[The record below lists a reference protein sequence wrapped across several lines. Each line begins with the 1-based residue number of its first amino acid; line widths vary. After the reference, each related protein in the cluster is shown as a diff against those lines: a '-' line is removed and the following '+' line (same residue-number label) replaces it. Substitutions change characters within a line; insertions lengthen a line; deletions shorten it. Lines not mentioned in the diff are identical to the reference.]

1 MVIRGH
7 RGGRK
12 LAENV
17 EIKEEEII
25 EELKQNFFES
35 RGTNS
40 TKGKFGEDVLA
51 NQSIKNK
58 QKLSDNEINDLLA
71 SNELARIVLE
81 APVLDTFKNGLTVK
95 VTDSKGM
102 IIEKQTS
109 KLNKRLEELEFL
121 RKLQELLISSRRYG
135 FATMFMA
142 VKEKVGKTTSSPL
155 SDNYTILGFNIITK
169 DNIRSISK
177 NTDVLDPKFNEVTEL
192 RITPK
197 RRAQAEHRV
206 LETAVFS
213 TAKLDFVRDQEAII
227 HPSRMI
233 FSEEFAKPGELG
245 MSIFQQLYDRFVIFD
260 TVEWSIG
267 QLIYRINFLVYSTS
281 KQNAEGLSK
290 RGISHMEQE
299 INSSTLAVIGKDD
312 ELKSVDTSR
321 GVDPEQYINGA
332 GTILSIHTNIPKQ
345 RLIGNSSGAIAGAK
359 EDAKK
364 YSEYL
369 KRLFTAKIS
378 RIATDMV
385 NKVAK
390 EQGIKGNVIVE
401 LPELTEMDSKENA
414 ELQLL
419 NGQIVEQ
426 NLKLLRDT
434 VTFLK
439 VNWYMPTKESLVNA
453 LEMATS
459 YTLLDSTQLVPLLKD
474 SAEQLQDVDYMLKQI
489 NIIQNI
495 RNLGFGNKVDV
506 RKLIKSLED
515 DVTPLDFE
523 ELLKILGD
531 SEFAMP
537 GSIDTAGTQDKGI
550 TNNNDNAQNRVESL
564 AQAINGTNS
573 NNSVQV
579 NKKVATTANKKPSS
593 TSAEVD
599 NDPGNLGSA
608 R

>member
-1 MVIRGH
+1 M
-7 RGGRK
+7 
-12 LAENV
+12 

-197 RRAQAEHRV
+197 RRTQAEHRV

-245 MSIFQQLYDRFVIFD
+245 MSIFQQLYDRFIIFD

-537 GSIDTAGTQDKGI
+537 ASIDTAGTQDKGI

-573 NNSVQV
+573 NNSIQV
-579 NKKVATTANKKPSS
+579 NKKVATTVNSKPAS

-599 NDPGNLGSA
+599 NDPHNLGSA

>member
-1 MVIRGH
+1 M
-7 RGGRK
+7 
-12 LAENV
+12 AENV

-550 TNNNDNAQNRVESL
+550 TNNNDNAQNRVDSL

>member
-1 MVIRGH
+1 M
-7 RGGRK
+7 
-12 LAENV
+12 

-25 EELKQNFFES
+25 GELKQNFFES

-345 RLIGNSSGAIAGAK
+345 RLIGNSAGAIAGAK

-550 TNNNDNAQNRVESL
+550 TNNNDNAQNRVDSL

>member
-1 MVIRGH
+1 
-7 RGGRK
+7 
-12 LAENV
+12 V
-17 EIKEEEII
+17 EIKEEETTG
-25 EELKQNFFES
+25 ELKQNFFES

-58 QKLSDNEINDLLA
+58 QKLSDTEINDLLA

-102 IIEKQTS
+102 VIEKQTN

-206 LETAVFS
+206 FETAVFS
-213 TAKLDFVRDQEAII
+213 TAKVDFVRDQEAII

-390 EQGIKGNVIVE
+390 EQGIKGNVVVE

-550 TNNNDNAQNRVESL
+550 TNNNDNAYNRVDSL

-579 NKKVATTANKKPSS
+579 NKKLDSSKKQSITSS
-593 TSAEVD
+593 EVD

>member
-1 MVIRGH
+1 M
-7 RGGRK
+7 
-12 LAENV
+12 
-17 EIKEEEII
+17 KEEEQV

-40 TKGKFGEDVLA
+40 TKGKFGEDVLS

-58 QKLSDNEINDLLA
+58 QKLSDTEINDLLA

-81 APVLDTFKNGLTVK
+81 APVLDTFKNGLTVT

-102 IIEKQTS
+102 IMEKQTN

-169 DNIRSISK
+169 DNIRSVSK

-197 RRAQAEHRV
+197 RGAQAEHRV
-206 LETAVFS
+206 FEEAVFS
-213 TAKLDFVRDQEAII
+213 TAKLDFVRNQEAII

-233 FSEEFAKPGELG
+233 FSEEFAKPNELG

-321 GVDPEQYINGA
+321 GVDPEQYIDGA

-369 KRLFTAKIS
+369 KRLFTGKIS

-390 EQGIKGNVIVE
+390 EQGIKGNIVVE

-439 VNWYMPTKESLVNA
+439 FNWYVPTKESLVNA

-474 SAEQLQDVDYMLKQI
+474 SAEQLQDVDYTLKQI

-550 TNNNDNAQNRVESL
+550 TNNNDNAQNRVDSL

-573 NNSVQV
+573 NNSTQV

>member
-1 MVIRGH
+1 M
-7 RGGRK
+7 
-12 LAENV
+12 AENV
-17 EIKEEEII
+17 EIKEEEQV

-40 TKGKFGEDVLA
+40 TKGKFGEDVLS

-58 QKLSDNEINDLLA
+58 QKLSDTEINDLLA

-81 APVLDTFKNGLTVK
+81 APVLDTFKNGLTVT

-390 EQGIKGNVIVE
+390 EQGIKGNVVVE

-550 TNNNDNAQNRVESL
+550 TNNNDNAQNRVDSL

-573 NNSVQV
+573 NNSTQV

>member
-1 MVIRGH
+1 M
-7 RGGRK
+7 
-12 LAENV
+12 AENV
-17 EIKEEEII
+17 EIKEEETTG
-25 EELKQNFFES
+25 ELKQNFFES

-58 QKLSDNEINDLLA
+58 QKLSDTEINDLLA

-102 IIEKQTS
+102 VIEKQTN

-206 LETAVFS
+206 FETGVFS

-390 EQGIKGNVIVE
+390 EQGIKGNVVVE

-550 TNNNDNAQNRVESL
+550 TNNNDNAYNRVDSL

-579 NKKVATTANKKPSS
+579 NKKLDSSKKQSITSS
-593 TSAEVD
+593 EVD

>member
-1 MVIRGH
+1 M
-7 RGGRK
+7 
-12 LAENV
+12 AENV

-81 APVLDTFKNGLTVK
+81 APVLDTFKNGLTVT

-550 TNNNDNAQNRVESL
+550 TNNNDNAQNRVDSL

-573 NNSVQV
+573 NNSTQV
-579 NKKVATTANKKPSS
+579 NKKVATTVNNKPSS

-599 NDPGNLGSA
+599 SDPGNLGSA

>member
-1 MVIRGH
+1 M
-7 RGGRK
+7 
-12 LAENV
+12 
-17 EIKEEEII
+17 EIKEENI

-51 NQSIKNK
+51 SQSIKNK

-345 RLIGNSSGAIAGAK
+345 RLIGNSAGAIAGAK

-390 EQGIKGNVIVE
+390 EQGIKGNIIVE

-550 TNNNDNAQNRVESL
+550 TNNNDNAQNRVDSL

>member
-1 MVIRGH
+1 M
-7 RGGRK
+7 
-12 LAENV
+12 AENV
-17 EIKEEEII
+17 EIKEEEQV

-40 TKGKFGEDVLA
+40 TKGKFGEDVLS

-58 QKLSDNEINDLLA
+58 QKLSDTEINDLLA

-81 APVLDTFKNGLTVK
+81 APVLDTFKNGLTVT

-102 IIEKQTS
+102 IIEKQTN

-169 DNIRSISK
+169 DNIRSVSK

-206 LETAVFS
+206 FETAVFS

-390 EQGIKGNVIVE
+390 EQGIKGNVVVE

-439 VNWYMPTKESLVNA
+439 INWYMPTKESLVNA

-537 GSIDTAGTQDKGI
+537 GSIDTAGTQDKGF
-550 TNNNDNAQNRVESL
+550 TNNNDNAQNRVDSL

-573 NNSVQV
+573 NNSTQV

>member
-1 MVIRGH
+1 M
-7 RGGRK
+7 
-12 LAENV
+12 
-17 EIKEEEII
+17 EIKEEETTG
-25 EELKQNFFES
+25 ELKQNFFES

-58 QKLSDNEINDLLA
+58 QKLSDTEINDLLA

-102 IIEKQTS
+102 VIEKQTN

-206 LETAVFS
+206 FETAVFS

-390 EQGIKGNVIVE
+390 EQGIKGNVVVE

-550 TNNNDNAQNRVESL
+550 TNNNDNAYNRVDSL

-579 NKKVATTANKKPSS
+579 NKKLDSSKKQSI

>member
-1 MVIRGH
+1 M
-7 RGGRK
+7 
-12 LAENV
+12 AENV
-17 EIKEEEII
+17 EIKEEEQV

-40 TKGKFGEDVLA
+40 TKGKFGEDVLS

-58 QKLSDNEINDLLA
+58 QKLSDTEINDLLA

-81 APVLDTFKNGLTVK
+81 APVLDTFKNGLTVT

-102 IIEKQTS
+102 IIEKQTN

-169 DNIRSISK
+169 DNIRSVSK

-206 LETAVFS
+206 FEEAVFS
-213 TAKLDFVRDQEAII
+213 TAKLDFVRNQEAII

-233 FSEEFAKPGELG
+233 FSEEFAKPNELG

-390 EQGIKGNVIVE
+390 EQGIKGNVVVE

-439 VNWYMPTKESLVNA
+439 INWYMPTKESLINA

-550 TNNNDNAQNRVESL
+550 TNNNDNAQNRVDSL

-573 NNSVQV
+573 NNSIQV
-579 NKKVATTANKKPSS
+579 NKKVATTANNKPSS

>member
-1 MVIRGH
+1 M
-7 RGGRK
+7 
-12 LAENV
+12 
-17 EIKEEEII
+17 EIKEEEITG
-25 EELKQNFFES
+25 ELKQNFFES

-177 NTDVLDPKFNEVTEL
+177 STDVLDPKFNEVTEL

-213 TAKLDFVRDQEAII
+213 TAKLDFARDQEAII

-390 EQGIKGNVIVE
+390 EQGIKGNIIVE

-439 VNWYMPTKESLVNA
+439 VNWYVPTKESMINA

-459 YTLLDSTQLVPLLKD
+459 YTLLDSTQLVPLLRD
-474 SAEQLQDVDYMLKQI
+474 GAEQLQDIDYMLKQI
-489 NIIQNI
+489 NVIQNI

-515 DVTPLDFE
+515 DITPLDFE

-550 TNNNDNAQNRVESL
+550 TNNNDNAQNRVDSL

-573 NNSVQV
+573 NNSTQV
-579 NKKVATTANKKPSS
+579 NKKVATTVNKKPSS

>member
-1 MVIRGH
+1 M
-7 RGGRK
+7 
-12 LAENV
+12 

-102 IIEKQTS
+102 IIEKQTN

-439 VNWYMPTKESLVNA
+439 GNWYMPTKESLVNA
-453 LEMATS
+453 LERATS

-550 TNNNDNAQNRVESL
+550 TNNNDNAQNRVDSL

-573 NNSVQV
+573 NNSTQV

>member
-1 MVIRGH
+1 M
-7 RGGRK
+7 
-12 LAENV
+12 AENV
-17 EIKEEEII
+17 EIKEEETTG
-25 EELKQNFFES
+25 ELKQNFFES

-58 QKLSDNEINDLLA
+58 QKLSDTEINDLLA

-102 IIEKQTS
+102 VIEKQTN

-206 LETAVFS
+206 FETAVVS
-213 TAKLDFVRDQEAII
+213 TAKVDFVRDQEAII

-390 EQGIKGNVIVE
+390 EQGIKGNVVVE

-550 TNNNDNAQNRVESL
+550 TNNNDNAYNRVDSL

-579 NKKVATTANKKPSS
+579 NKKLDSSKKQSITSS
-593 TSAEVD
+593 EVD

>member
-1 MVIRGH
+1 
-7 RGGRK
+7 
-12 LAENV
+12 
-17 EIKEEEII
+17 
-25 EELKQNFFES
+25 
-35 RGTNS
+35 
-40 TKGKFGEDVLA
+40 
-51 NQSIKNK
+51 
-58 QKLSDNEINDLLA
+58 
-71 SNELARIVLE
+71 
-81 APVLDTFKNGLTVK
+81 
-95 VTDSKGM
+95 
-102 IIEKQTS
+102 
-109 KLNKRLEELEFL
+109 
-121 RKLQELLISSRRYG
+121 
-135 FATMFMA
+135 
-142 VKEKVGKTTSSPL
+142 
-155 SDNYTILGFNIITK
+155 
-169 DNIRSISK
+169 
-177 NTDVLDPKFNEVTEL
+177 
-192 RITPK
+192 
-197 RRAQAEHRV
+197 
-206 LETAVFS
+206 
-213 TAKLDFVRDQEAII
+213 
-227 HPSRMI
+227 
-233 FSEEFAKPGELG
+233 
-245 MSIFQQLYDRFVIFD
+245 
-260 TVEWSIG
+260 
-267 QLIYRINFLVYSTS
+267 
-281 KQNAEGLSK
+281 
-290 RGISHMEQE
+290 MEQE

-345 RLIGNSSGAIAGAK
+345 RLIGNSAGAIAGAK

-390 EQGIKGNVIVE
+390 EQGIKGNIIVE

-550 TNNNDNAQNRVESL
+550 TNNNDNAQNRVDSL

>member
-1 MVIRGH
+1 M
-7 RGGRK
+7 
-12 LAENV
+12 AENV

-233 FSEEFAKPGELG
+233 FSEEYAKPGELG

-345 RLIGNSSGAIAGAK
+345 RLIGNSAGAIAGAK

-550 TNNNDNAQNRVESL
+550 TNNNDNAQNRVDSL

>member
-1 MVIRGH
+1 M
-7 RGGRK
+7 
-12 LAENV
+12 
-17 EIKEEEII
+17 KEEEQV

-58 QKLSDNEINDLLA
+58 QKLSDTEINDLLA

-81 APVLDTFKNGLTVK
+81 APVLDTFKNGLTVT

-102 IIEKQTS
+102 IMEKQTN

-169 DNIRSISK
+169 DNIRSIIK

-206 LETAVFS
+206 FETAVFS
-213 TAKLDFVRDQEAII
+213 TAKLDFVRNQEAII

-390 EQGIKGNVIVE
+390 EQGIKGNIVVE

-439 VNWYMPTKESLVNA
+439 VNWYVPTKESIVNA

-474 SAEQLQDVDYMLKQI
+474 GAEQLQDIDYMLKQI
-489 NIIQNI
+489 NVIQNI

-515 DVTPLDFE
+515 DITPLDFE

-531 SEFAMP
+531 SEFSMP

-550 TNNNDNAQNRVESL
+550 TNNNDNAQNRVDSL

-573 NNSVQV
+573 NNSIQV
-579 NKKVATTANKKPSS
+579 NKKVATTANNKPSS

>member
-1 MVIRGH
+1 M
-7 RGGRK
+7 
-12 LAENV
+12 AENV
-17 EIKEEEII
+17 EIKEEEQI

-390 EQGIKGNVIVE
+390 EQGIKGNIIVE

-550 TNNNDNAQNRVESL
+550 TNNNDNAQNRVDSL

-573 NNSVQV
+573 NNSTQV
-579 NKKVATTANKKPSS
+579 NKKVATTVNKKPSS

>member
-1 MVIRGH
+1 M
-7 RGGRK
+7 
-12 LAENV
+12 AENV

-345 RLIGNSSGAIAGAK
+345 RLIGNSAGAIAGAK

-439 VNWYMPTKESLVNA
+439 INWYMPTKESLVNA

-550 TNNNDNAQNRVESL
+550 TNNNDNAQNRVDSL

>member
-1 MVIRGH
+1 M
-7 RGGRK
+7 
-12 LAENV
+12 
-17 EIKEEEII
+17 KEEEQV

-40 TKGKFGEDVLA
+40 TKGKFGEDVLS

-58 QKLSDNEINDLLA
+58 QKLSDTEINDLLA

-81 APVLDTFKNGLTVK
+81 APVLDTFKNGLTVT

-102 IIEKQTS
+102 IMEKQTN

-169 DNIRSISK
+169 DNIRSVSK

-206 LETAVFS
+206 FEEAVFS
-213 TAKLDFVRDQEAII
+213 TAKLDFVRNQEAII

-233 FSEEFAKPGELG
+233 FSEEFAKPNELG

-390 EQGIKGNVIVE
+390 EQGIKGNIVVE

-439 VNWYMPTKESLVNA
+439 VNWYVPTKESLVNA

-459 YTLLDSTQLVPLLKD
+459 YTLLDSTQLVLLLKD
-474 SAEQLQDVDYMLKQI
+474 SAEQLQDVDYTLKQI

-515 DVTPLDFE
+515 DITPLDFE

-550 TNNNDNAQNRVESL
+550 TNNNDNAQNRVDSL

-573 NNSVQV
+573 NNSIQV
-579 NKKVATTANKKPSS
+579 NKKVATTANNKPSS

>member
-1 MVIRGH
+1 M
-7 RGGRK
+7 
-12 LAENV
+12 
-17 EIKEEEII
+17 EIKEENI

-345 RLIGNSSGAIAGAK
+345 RLIGNSAGAIAGAK

-390 EQGIKGNVIVE
+390 EQGIKGNIIVE

-439 VNWYMPTKESLVNA
+439 ANWYMPTKESLVNA

-550 TNNNDNAQNRVESL
+550 TNNNDNAQNRVDSL

>member
-1 MVIRGH
+1 M
-7 RGGRK
+7 
-12 LAENV
+12 AENV
-17 EIKEEEII
+17 EIKEEETTG
-25 EELKQNFFES
+25 ELKQNFFES

-40 TKGKFGEDVLA
+40 TKGKFGEDALA

-58 QKLSDNEINDLLA
+58 QKLSDTEINDLLA

-102 IIEKQTS
+102 VIEKQTN

-206 LETAVFS
+206 FETGVFS

-390 EQGIKGNVIVE
+390 EQGIKGNVVVE

-537 GSIDTAGTQDKGI
+537 ASIDTAGTQDKGI
-550 TNNNDNAQNRVESL
+550 TNNNDNAQNRVDSL

-579 NKKVATTANKKPSS
+579 NKKLDFSKKQSITSS
-593 TSAEVD
+593 EVD

>member
-1 MVIRGH
+1 M
-7 RGGRK
+7 
-12 LAENV
+12 
-17 EIKEEEII
+17 EIKEEEQV

-345 RLIGNSSGAIAGAK
+345 RLIGNSAGAIAGAK

-550 TNNNDNAQNRVESL
+550 TNNNDNAQNRVDSL

>member
-1 MVIRGH
+1 M
-7 RGGRK
+7 
-12 LAENV
+12 AENV
-17 EIKEEEII
+17 EIKEEEQV

-40 TKGKFGEDVLA
+40 TKGKYGEDVLA

-58 QKLSDNEINDLLA
+58 QKLSDTEINDLLA

-81 APVLDTFKNGLTVK
+81 APVLDTFKNGLTVT

-102 IIEKQTS
+102 IVEKQTN

-142 VKEKVGKTTSSPL
+142 VKEKIGKTTSSPL

-169 DNIRSISK
+169 DNIRSVSK

-192 RITPK
+192 RINPR

-213 TAKLDFVRDQEAII
+213 TDKLDFVGNKEAII

-390 EQGIKGNVIVE
+390 EQGIKGNVVVE

-531 SEFAMP
+531 SEFSMP
-537 GSIDTAGTQDKGI
+537 ASIDTAGTQDKGI
-550 TNNNDNAQNRVESL
+550 TNNNDNAHNRVDSL

-579 NKKVATTANKKPSS
+579 NKKLATTANKKPSVTS
-593 TSAEVD
+593 TEVD
-599 NDPGNLGSA
+599 DDPYNLGSA

>member
-1 MVIRGH
+1 M
-7 RGGRK
+7 
-12 LAENV
+12 AENV
-17 EIKEEEII
+17 EIKEEETTG
-25 EELKQNFFES
+25 ELKQNFFES

-58 QKLSDNEINDLLA
+58 QKLSDTEINDLLA

-102 IIEKQTS
+102 VIEKQTN

-197 RRAQAEHRV
+197 RRSQAEHRV
-206 LETAVFS
+206 FETAVFS

-390 EQGIKGNVIVE
+390 EQGIKGNVVVE

-439 VNWYMPTKESLVNA
+439 INWYMPTKESLVNA

-537 GSIDTAGTQDKGI
+537 ASIDTAGTQDKGI
-550 TNNNDNAQNRVESL
+550 TNNNDNAQNRVDSL

>member
-1 MVIRGH
+1 M
-7 RGGRK
+7 
-12 LAENV
+12 AENV

-155 SDNYTILGFNIITK
+155 ADNYTILGFNIITK

-345 RLIGNSSGAIAGAK
+345 RLIGNSAGAIAGAK

-390 EQGIKGNVIVE
+390 EQGIKGNIIVE

-550 TNNNDNAQNRVESL
+550 TNNNDNAQNRVDSL

>member
-1 MVIRGH
+1 M
-7 RGGRK
+7 
-12 LAENV
+12 

-197 RRAQAEHRV
+197 RRTQAEHRV

-537 GSIDTAGTQDKGI
+537 ASIDTAGTQDKGI

-573 NNSVQV
+573 NNSIQV
-579 NKKVATTANKKPSS
+579 NKKVATTVNSKPAS

-599 NDPGNLGSA
+599 SDPGNLGSA

>member
-1 MVIRGH
+1 M
-7 RGGRK
+7 
-12 LAENV
+12 AENV
-17 EIKEEEII
+17 EIKEEEQV

-40 TKGKFGEDVLA
+40 TKGKFGEDVLS

-58 QKLSDNEINDLLA
+58 QKLSDTEINDLLA

-81 APVLDTFKNGLTVK
+81 APVLDTFKNGLTVT

-102 IIEKQTS
+102 IIEKQTN

-169 DNIRSISK
+169 DNIRSVSK

-206 LETAVFS
+206 FETAVFS
-213 TAKLDFVRDQEAII
+213 TAKLDFVRNQEAII

-390 EQGIKGNVIVE
+390 EQGIKGNVVVE

-439 VNWYMPTKESLVNA
+439 VNWYMPTKESLINA

-550 TNNNDNAQNRVESL
+550 TNNNGNAQNRVDSL

-573 NNSVQV
+573 NNSTQV
-579 NKKVATTANKKPSS
+579 NKKVATTANNKPSS

>member
-1 MVIRGH
+1 M
-7 RGGRK
+7 
-12 LAENV
+12 
-17 EIKEEEII
+17 KEEEQV

-40 TKGKFGEDVLA
+40 TKGKFGEDVLS

-58 QKLSDNEINDLLA
+58 QKLSDTEINDLLA

-81 APVLDTFKNGLTVK
+81 APVLDTFKNGLTVT

-102 IIEKQTS
+102 IIEKQTN

-169 DNIRSISK
+169 DNIRSVSK

-206 LETAVFS
+206 FETEVFS

-390 EQGIKGNVIVE
+390 EQGIKGNVVVE

-550 TNNNDNAQNRVESL
+550 TNNNDNAQNRVDSL

-573 NNSVQV
+573 NNSIQV
-579 NKKVATTANKKPSS
+579 NKKVATTANNKPSS

>member
-1 MVIRGH
+1 M
-7 RGGRK
+7 
-12 LAENV
+12 

-390 EQGIKGNVIVE
+390 EQGIKGNIIVE

-550 TNNNDNAQNRVESL
+550 TNNNDNAYNRVDSL
-564 AQAINGTNS
+564 ARAINGTNS
-573 NNSVQV
+573 NNSTQV
-579 NKKVATTANKKPSS
+579 NKKLDSSKKQSITSS
-593 TSAEVD
+593 EVD

>member
-1 MVIRGH
+1 M
-7 RGGRK
+7 
-12 LAENV
+12 AENV

-40 TKGKFGEDVLA
+40 TKGKFGEDVLS

-233 FSEEFAKPGELG
+233 FSEEYAKPGELG

-345 RLIGNSSGAIAGAK
+345 RLIGNSAGAIAGAK

-390 EQGIKGNVIVE
+390 EQGIKGNIIVE

-439 VNWYMPTKESLVNA
+439 FNWYMPTKESLVNA

-550 TNNNDNAQNRVESL
+550 TNNNDNAQNRVDSL

>member
-1 MVIRGH
+1 M
-7 RGGRK
+7 
-12 LAENV
+12 AENV
-17 EIKEEEII
+17 EIKEENI

-58 QKLSDNEINDLLA
+58 QKLSDNEINDLLT

-213 TAKLDFVRDQEAII
+213 TVKLDFVRDQEAII

-245 MSIFQQLYDRFVIFD
+245 MSIFQQLHDRFVIFD

-390 EQGIKGNVIVE
+390 EQGIKGNIIVE

-439 VNWYMPTKESLVNA
+439 VNWYRPTKESLVNA

-550 TNNNDNAQNRVESL
+550 TNNNDNAQNRVDSL

-573 NNSVQV
+573 NNSTQV
-579 NKKVATTANKKPSS
+579 NKKLATTANKKPSS
-593 TSAEVD
+593 ISAEVD

>member
-1 MVIRGH
+1 M
-7 RGGRK
+7 
-12 LAENV
+12 

-25 EELKQNFFES
+25 GELKQNFFES

-345 RLIGNSSGAIAGAK
+345 RLIGNSAGAIAGAK

-378 RIATDMV
+378 RIAADMV

-537 GSIDTAGTQDKGI
+537 ASIDTAGTQDKGI
-550 TNNNDNAQNRVESL
+550 TNNNDNAQNRVDSL

-573 NNSVQV
+573 NNSTQV
-579 NKKVATTANKKPSS
+579 NKKVATTVNSKPAS

>member
-1 MVIRGH
+1 M
-7 RGGRK
+7 
-12 LAENV
+12 AENV
-17 EIKEEEII
+17 EIKEEEQV

-81 APVLDTFKNGLTVK
+81 APVLDTFKNGLTVT

-169 DNIRSISK
+169 DNIRSVSK

-345 RLIGNSSGAIAGAK
+345 RLIGNSAGAIAGAK

-390 EQGIKGNVIVE
+390 EQGIKGNVVVE

-550 TNNNDNAQNRVESL
+550 TNNNDNAQNRVDSL

-573 NNSVQV
+573 NNSTQV

>member
-1 MVIRGH
+1 M
-7 RGGRK
+7 
-12 LAENV
+12 AENV
-17 EIKEEEII
+17 EIKEEEQV

-390 EQGIKGNVIVE
+390 EQGIKGNIIVE

-537 GSIDTAGTQDKGI
+537 ASIDTAGTQDKGI
-550 TNNNDNAQNRVESL
+550 TNNNDNAQNRVDSL

-573 NNSVQV
+573 NNSTQV

>member
-1 MVIRGH
+1 M
-7 RGGRK
+7 
-12 LAENV
+12 

-213 TAKLDFVRDQEAII
+213 TVKLDFVRDQEAII

-245 MSIFQQLYDRFVIFD
+245 MSIFQQLHDRFVIFD

-390 EQGIKGNVIVE
+390 EQGIKGNIIVE

-439 VNWYMPTKESLVNA
+439 INWYRPTKESLVNA

-550 TNNNDNAQNRVESL
+550 TNNNDNAQNRVDSL

-573 NNSVQV
+573 NNSTQV

>member
-1 MVIRGH
+1 M
-7 RGGRK
+7 
-12 LAENV
+12 
-17 EIKEEEII
+17 EIKEEETTG
-25 EELKQNFFES
+25 ELKQNFFES

-40 TKGKFGEDVLA
+40 TKGKFGEDALA

-58 QKLSDNEINDLLA
+58 QKLSDTEINDLLA

-102 IIEKQTS
+102 VIEKQTN

-206 LETAVFS
+206 FETAVFS

-390 EQGIKGNVIVE
+390 EQGIKGNVVVE

-550 TNNNDNAQNRVESL
+550 TNNNDNAYNRVDSL

-579 NKKVATTANKKPSS
+579 NKKLDSSKKQSITSS
-593 TSAEVD
+593 EVD

>member
-1 MVIRGH
+1 M
-7 RGGRK
+7 
-12 LAENV
+12 
-17 EIKEEEII
+17 EIKEEETTG
-25 EELKQNFFES
+25 ELKQNFFES

-58 QKLSDNEINDLLA
+58 QKLSDTEINDLLA

-102 IIEKQTS
+102 VIEKQTN

-206 LETAVFS
+206 FETAVFS
-213 TAKLDFVRDQEAII
+213 TAKVDFVRDQEAII

-390 EQGIKGNVIVE
+390 EQGIKGNVVVE

-550 TNNNDNAQNRVESL
+550 TNNNDNAYNRVDSL

-579 NKKVATTANKKPSS
+579 NKKLDSSKKQSITSS
-593 TSAEVD
+593 EVD

>member
-1 MVIRGH
+1 M
-7 RGGRK
+7 
-12 LAENV
+12 AENV

-345 RLIGNSSGAIAGAK
+345 RLIGNSAGAIAGAK

-390 EQGIKGNVIVE
+390 EQGIKGNIIVE

-537 GSIDTAGTQDKGI
+537 ASIDTAGTQDKGI
-550 TNNNDNAQNRVESL
+550 TNNNDNAQNRVDSL